1 MEAQAVK
8 ARRAEDERRQAEL
21 RASAEQIRARCST
34 LAGFVQEAW
43 HVLEPRTPLVWGWH
57 LDAVCS
63 HLEAVVRGDI
73 NRLLINIPPGMSKSM
88 LTSVMLQAYEW
99 GPCGNPSKRY
109 LTTSFNDGPVKRDT
123 RKTRDLIMSPW
134 FQALWPNVVL
144 TRAGETS
151 FANTAT
157 GTREGV
163 AFGSLTSQRGDCL
176 TGATL
181 VETDEGAKTIQEIVT
196 DAQSCNVL
204 SYDSHSKSLVYRPV
218 KAVARCRSNNI
229 YRVHAASG
237 RVVECTG
244 DHRFYTDR
252 GFVAARLLSKG
263 DRLLLAVQ
271 SGHGEDGS
279 GLEEKQGEELQR
291 PVLQSCLRD
300 DLYERAAGQNWEE
313 LHGLRNESGPGKGG
327 LFGGM
332 PGAGQETCGAEN
344 QKRSSDCQVRDL
356 SAGISDEG
364 ADQGGAV
371 LFPHMQGQ
379 GPCQTDAGR
388 GKPWLAWRR
397 CANQIYLILSK
408 GFSRGPASSSGSG
421 RKEMRRLQIRRGPD
435 CSPHRHGRQQQQTV
449 ELGRALPDLPHRFP
463 PSREAETAAD
473 TVALVERVRGE
484 QAVFDLQ
491 IDETQC
497 FFANGV
503 LVHNCLLIDDPHS
516 TKTAESEAERNN
528 TTRQFREGAQNRLN
542 DQEKSAII
550 VIMQRL
556 HEKDVSGQIVALGM
570 GYTHLMLPMEFE
582 PARACRTSI
591 GWSDPRTDDGE
602 LLDPRRFPRETVDK
616 LKRDLGSYAYA
627 GQYLQRPTPREGGL
641 FKRHWFAGKVI
652 KTAPRGTIWVRGWDL
667 AATKL
672 DATDTRGARTA
683 GVKLGLTPTGEF
695 IVGDMKAA
703 GEDAENVERL
713 IRTVAEIDGVGVSI
727 DLPQDPG
734 QAGKVQKRA
743 LVKALAGYNVRVTPE
758 TGDKVTRATPL
769 SSQAEGGNLFL
780 LEGPWN
786 EEYLEEICLFP
797 GGARKDLVDATSRA
811 FGALQLLKPA
821 VNNLA
826 GAEEITDDGPDLD
839 HGGPKIDNADLY

>member
-1 MEAQAVK
+1 M
-8 ARRAEDERRQAEL
+8 
-21 RASAEQIRARCST
+21 
-34 LAGFVQEAW
+34 
-43 HVLEPRTPLVWGWH
+43 EPRTPLVWAWH
-57 LDAVCS
+57 LDAVCA

-99 GPCGNPSKRY
+99 GPAGNPSKRY

-123 RKTRDLIMSPW
+123 RKTRDLILSPW
-134 FQALWPNVVL
+134 YQALWPSVTL

-163 AFGSLTSQRGDCL
+163 AFGSLTSQRGD
-176 TGATL
+176 
-181 VETDEGAKTIQEIVT
+181 V
-196 DAQSCNVL
+196 
-204 SYDSHSKSLVYRPV
+204 
-218 KAVARCRSNNI
+218 
-229 YRVHAASG
+229 
-237 RVVECTG
+237 
-244 DHRFYTDR
+244 
-252 GFVAARLLSKG
+252 
-263 DRLLLAVQ
+263 
-271 SGHGEDGS
+271 
-279 GLEEKQGEELQR
+279 
-291 PVLQSCLRD
+291 
-300 DLYERAAGQNWEE
+300 
-313 LHGLRNESGPGKGG
+313 
-327 LFGGM
+327 
-332 PGAGQETCGAEN
+332 
-344 QKRSSDCQVRDL
+344 
-356 SAGISDEG
+356 
-364 ADQGGAV
+364 
-371 LFPHMQGQ
+371 
-379 GPCQTDAGR
+379 
-388 GKPWLAWRR
+388 
-397 CANQIYLILSK
+397 
-408 GFSRGPASSSGSG
+408 
-421 RKEMRRLQIRRGPD
+421 
-435 CSPHRHGRQQQQTV
+435 
-449 ELGRALPDLPHRFP
+449 
-463 PSREAETAAD
+463 
-473 TVALVERVRGE
+473 
-484 QAVFDLQ
+484 
-491 IDETQC
+491 
-497 FFANGV
+497 
-503 LVHNCLLIDDPHS
+503 LLIDDPHS

-556 HEKDVSGQIVALGM
+556 HEKDVSGQIVSLGM

-582 PARACRTSI
+582 PARACKTSI
-591 GWSDPRTDDGE
+591 GWTDPRTDDGE

-641 FKRHWFAGKVI
+641 FKRHWFAGKI
-652 KTAPRGTIWVRGWDL
+652 MKTAPKGTIWVRGWDL

-713 IRTVAEIDGVGVSI
+713 IRTVAEIDGVGVCI

-786 EEYLEEICLFP
+786 EEYLDEVCLFP
-797 GGARKDLVDATSRA
+797 GGARKDVVDATSRA
-811 FGALQLLKPA
+811 FGALQLLRPTGSE
-821 VNNLA
+821 LA
-826 GAEEITDDGPDLD
+826 GAEEITDDGHDLD
-839 HGGPKIDNADLY
+839 HAGPKVENADLY